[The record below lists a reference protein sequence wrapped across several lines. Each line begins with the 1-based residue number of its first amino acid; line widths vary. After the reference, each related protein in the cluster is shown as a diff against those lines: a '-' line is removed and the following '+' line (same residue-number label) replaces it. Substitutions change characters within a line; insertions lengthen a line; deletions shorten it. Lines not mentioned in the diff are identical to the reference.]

1 MVQNSLKLGHHNLH
15 CPTSMG
21 ASERASEQ
29 ESELVSG
36 VSERVSGQASG
47 PVLTA
52 QFLAVVNLHG
62 VGRQSSKQSKQRM
75 RIASSV

>member
-1 MVQNSLKLGHHNLH
+1 MR
-15 CPTSMG
+15 
-21 ASERASEQ
+21 ERANERSGARKRSEQ
-29 ESELVSG
+29 CGASELVSG